1 GSNIYYPT
9 NEEQV
14 KIGSFLDL
22 IDSKIRIVDSKISTL
37 KKYKKGLAKVA
48 IKDTINY
55 WKNGIGNASDLSN
68 YLKEINEY
76 S

>member
-37 KKYKKGLAKVA
+37 KKYKKGLCDYLFIDEQNSNIHLYDLVENNPSQLLT
-48 IKDTINY
+48 KDIE
-55 WKNGIGNASDLSN
+55 K
-68 YLKEINEY
+68 
-76 S
+76 

>member
-37 KKYKKGLAKVA
+37 KKYKKGMINQLLNN
-48 IKDTINY
+48 IKFSN
-55 WKNGIGNASDLSN
+55 KELLSN
-68 YLKEINEY
+68 ICKITTGKLDAN
-76 S
+76 